1 MVKSVLNKNNYIFLP
16 FLILL
21 MFLAFIYPSQI
32 KDYFEFIDWK
42 TITVLISLLITTTAI
57 KESSFFIKITERLIY
72 KIDNEKKLAL
82 TLIILSSIL
91 SMFFTNDIALFIV
104 VPLTLTFQTYLQNNL
119 QKLVI
124 FEAISVNVGAALTP
138 IGSPQNLFL
147 WHQWDISFVS
157 FVVKMLPLF
166 FVLFIFLILFSLII
180 FPSKKLSIKEFDR
193 GTVLNKRLFYLS
205 IPLLLLCVISVEFS
219 FSFFALVVIFFIYLF
234 FFKNILLRVD
244 WLLILL
250 FIIMFIDFHIVSQIP
265 FVSSFITQFDLQDPG
280 SVFTLSLFSA
290 QIISNVP
297 ASIFMSKFSNDWF
310 AIAYGVNVSGNGFII
325 GSLANIIA
333 MRFVNTKKIWIDF
346 HKYSIPYFAVTA
358 VLVYIVFF

>member
-21 MFLAFIYPSQI
+21 MFSAFIYPSQI
-32 KDYFEFIDWK
+32 KNYFEFIDWR

-57 KESSFFIKITERLIY
+57 KESSFFIKTTERLIY
-72 KIDNEKKLAL
+72 KIDSEKKLAL

-119 QKLVI
+119 QKLII
-124 FEAISVNVGAALTP
+124 FEAISVNVGASLTP

-147 WHQWDISFVS
+147 WHQWNISFVS
-157 FVVKMLPLF
+157 FVGKMLPLF
-166 FVLFIFLILFSLII
+166 SLLFILLILFSLII
-180 FPSKKLSIKEFDR
+180 FPSRKLSIKEFDR
-193 GTVLNKRLFYLS
+193 GTVLNKKLFYIS
-205 IPLLLLCVISVEFS
+205 IPLLLLCVISVELS
-219 FSFFALVVIFFIYLF
+219 FSFFAMLVIFFIYLF
-234 FFKNILLRVD
+234 FFKEILLKVD

-265 FVSSFITQFDLQDPG
+265 FVSSFITQFDLNNPG
-280 SVFTLSLFSA
+280 SIFTLSLFSA
-290 QIISNVP
+290 QMISNVP
-297 ASIFMSKFSNDWF
+297 ASIFMSKFSHDWF
-310 AIAYGVNVSGNGFII
+310 AIAYGVNVGANGFII

-333 MRFVNTKKIWIDF
+333 LRFINTKKIWIDF

-358 VLVYIVFF
+358 VLAYIIFF